1 MTTSAAS
8 VAPPPHSE
16 AIPPF
21 EHSYAAL
28 PDQFFGEIA
37 PTPVPEPLL
46 LRLNHALAEELGLDP
61 QWLAGPDGVSMFAG
75 NRLPDS
81 ARPIAMAYAGHQF
94 GHFNPSLG
102 DGRAILLGELVDSRG
117 RRRDLQLKGAGRTP
131 FSRSGDGRAALGP
144 VLREYILGEAMHGL
158 GIPTT
163 RALAMVA
170 TGEPVFR
177 ERPEPGAIL
186 GRVAAS
192 HIRVGSFEY
201 FARRGDTDSVRTL
214 ADYLIQRHYP
224 DLADAEDRY
233 AGLLAAVAARQGEL
247 IARWLLV
254 GFIHGVMN
262 TDNMALSGETID
274 YGPCAFLDDYDP
286 GKVYSSID
294 RGGRYA
300 YAQQPSIGLWNLT
313 QLANCLLP
321 LLDDNTDAAKSSARA
336 ALDAYGQAFEPAY
349 YGGLRAKIGLLDSA
363 ASDKAADD
371 ELVQDLLARMAQH
384 QADFT
389 NTFRLLSD
397 ALPDDPA
404 TLDPIRAGFTDPA
417 AFGAWA
423 EQWAARLAQQ
433 AEPDGERQARMR
445 AVNPAYIPRNHRVQE
460 VIDAAMERGDLA
472 PLDQLLAAV
481 SRPYDDQ
488 PDSMDYR
495 QPPQPHEIVQRTFCG
510 T

>member
-1 MTTSAAS
+1 MPASAEPLAA
-8 VAPPPHSE
+8 APPDG
-16 AIPPF
+16 PPAF
-21 EHSYAAL
+21 RHSYVEL
-28 PDQFFGEIA
+28 PGPFFADIA
-37 PTPVPEPLL
+37 PTSVPEALL
-46 LRLNHALAEELGLDP
+46 LRLNKPLSDELGLDAA
-61 QWLAGPDGVSMFAG
+61 WLSGRDGVAMLAG
-75 NRLPDS
+75 NRLPAT

-94 GHFNPSLG
+94 GHFVPSLG
-102 DGRAILLGELVDSRG
+102 DGRAILLGELVDGNG

-131 FSRSGDGRAALGP
+131 FSRAGDGRAALGP

-186 GRVAAS
+186 ARVAAS
-192 HIRVGSFEY
+192 HVRVGTFEY
-201 FARRGDTDSVRTL
+201 FARRGDLGSVRTL

-224 DLADAEDRY
+224 ELADGEDRY
-233 AGLLAAVAARQGEL
+233 AALLEAIATRQGEL

-321 LLDDNTDAAKSSARA
+321 LLGKNTDEAKARA
-336 ALDAYGQAFEPAY
+336 RTALNAYGEAFEPAY

-363 ASDKAADD
+363 TADPGADD
-371 ELVQDLLARMAQH
+371 ELVQDLLSRMAQH
-384 QADFT
+384 RADFT
-389 NTFRLLSD
+389 NTFRLLGD
-397 ALPDDPA
+397 AHPKEPA
-404 TLDPIRAGFTDPA
+404 TLEPIRAGFTEPT
-417 AFGAWA
+417 AFDAWT
-423 EQWAARLAQQ
+423 ERWTARLAQQ
-433 AEPDGERQARMR
+433 AEPDEARQARMR

-472 PLDQLLAAV
+472 PLDRLLVAV

-488 PDSMDYR
+488 PDLLDYR
-495 QPPQPHEIVQRTFCG
+495 NPPQPHEVVQRTFCG